1 MHPTIQLLAIGLLAG
16 LAIGIA
22 IHLVISRTTKARIR
36 AQGYSAGSQAR
47 QPLID
52 ELQHSITA
60 QALEITSLKGQRLN
74 LVRDQQHA
82 LESISRDADAR
93 VKLFAQRCLSDH
105 ELLWVRRA
113 IKQLEKAT
121 EVHKFLGNG
130 QRERDTNATREQ
142 LQALVARLEQQE
154 VASTAPAITVV
165 PEGVPA

>member
-1 MHPTIQLLAIGLLAG
+1 MHPTIQLLAIGLLVG
-16 LAIGIA
+16 LAIGTA

-52 ELQHSITA
+52 ELQHSVTT
-60 QALEITSLKGQRLN
+60 QALEISSLKGQRLN
-74 LVRDQQHA
+74 LVRDHQHA
-82 LESISRDADAR
+82 LESISQDADAR

-113 IKQLEKAT
+113 IKQLEKAA
-121 EVHKFLGNG
+121 EVHKHLGNT

-142 LQALVARLEQQE
+142 LQALVSRLEQQQ
-154 VASTAPAITVV
+154 AANTTPAVTV
-165 PEGVPA
+165 ESAEVPA

>member
-22 IHLVISRTTKARIR
+22 LHMVISRTTKARIR

-52 ELQHSITA
+52 ELQHSVTT

-74 LVRDQQHA
+74 LVHDHQRA
-82 LESISRDADAR
+82 LESISQDADAR

-105 ELLWVRRA
+105 ELLWIRRA
-113 IKQLEKAT
+113 VTQLEKAA
-121 EVHKFLGNG
+121 EVHKHLGNT
-130 QRERDTNATREQ
+130 QRERDTNTIREQ
-142 LQALVARLEQQE
+142 LLALVARLQQQTE
-154 VASTAPAITVV
+154 SAAPASTTAKT
-165 PEGVPA
+165 EVPA